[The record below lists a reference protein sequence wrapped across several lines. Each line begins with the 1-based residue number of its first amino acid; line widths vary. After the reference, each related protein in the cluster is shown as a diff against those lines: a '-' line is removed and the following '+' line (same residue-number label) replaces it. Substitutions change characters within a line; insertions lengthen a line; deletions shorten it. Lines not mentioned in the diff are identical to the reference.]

1 VAELAA
7 SAPERVDCDV
17 LAAPR
22 SAERDP
28 VGCRDVE
35 CLAMAT
41 AEGPALDV
49 VAALANSSCQQAV
62 GNDVTFVVNRNINRT
77 NICYPGRRFCGS
89 AQRKGDAD
97 GDTLSCCDAQ
107 PSSGTNFGARTS
119 LAVTSRRAWRKRKKH
134 MNAIQ
139 ITKTTS
145 PW

>member
-35 CLAMAT
+35 YLAT
-41 AEGPALDV
+41 ATAAGLASDV
-49 VAALANSSCQQAV
+49 VAALANSSCQQVV

-77 NICYPGRRFCGS
+77 NICYPGRRFCGL

-97 GDTLSCCDAQ
+97 GYTLSYCDAR
-107 PSSGTNFGARTS
+107 PSSRTNSGARTS
-119 LAVTSRRAWRKRKKH
+119 LAATSRRAWRKRKKH